1 MSRVEGLIEAP
12 PPKHLGSA
20 IPGLLL
26 CVLVGIALFAGEEMV
41 SWLPAPLLALVGGVV
56 LGRALDASGRVG
68 ARFASTYLLRAG
80 IVLLGF
86 RLSLEQLGQV
96 GGQAVLVIVPCFL
109 FGSGVAFFIAR
120 RFRLPRS
127 TSLLLAVGT
136 AICGNS
142 AIAAVAPSLEAR
154 DDEVAAAVTTITI
167 YGSVA
172 LIAFPL
178 IADLVDM
185 SAKAFGMWSGTSIN
199 DTSQVLASGFTHSDA
214 AGEWATIVKLARN
227 LFIVP
232 VVAGLLVFGR
242 WFKDGTEDAKRAAG
256 LPWFIVMFVLA
267 AGVASVISLPDGVV
281 TSTADLSK
289 ILILAAL
296 AGIGVG
302 AASLRLDRR
311 FLVPLAAGS
320 LAGVSL
326 AVFSFVLVSLAT

>member
-1 MSRVEGLIEAP
+1 MAQVEQLIEAP
-12 PPKHLGSA
+12 PPKQLGSA
-20 IPGLLL
+20 VPG
-26 CVLVGIALFAGEEMV
+26 VLVCLLVGVALFAGEEFV
-41 SWLPAPLLALVGGVV
+41 SWLPAPLLALVGGIF
-56 LGRALDASGRVG
+56 LGRALHSPIRVG
-68 ARFASTYLLRAG
+68 AKFAATYLLRAG

-86 RLSLEQLGQV
+86 RLSLEQLGEV
-96 GGQAVLVIVPCFL
+96 GGQAFIVIVPCFL
-109 FGSGVAFFIAR
+109 FGASVAFFLAR
-120 RFRLPRS
+120 RFGLPKT
-127 TSLLLAVGT
+127 TSFLLAAGT

-154 DDEVAAAVTTITI
+154 DDEVAAGVTTVTI
-167 YGSVA
+167 YGSIA
-172 LIAFPL
+172 LIAFPVIGDL
-178 IADLVDM
+178 IDM
-185 SAKAFGMWSGTSIN
+185 SAKAFGMWSGTAIN

-242 WFKDGTEDAKRAAG
+242 WFKEGASDAKRAAG

-267 AGVASVISLPDGVV
+267 ACAATLVSLPEGFV
-281 TSTADLSK
+281 SAASDLSK

-326 AVFSFVLVSLAT
+326 AVFSFVLVSLTT